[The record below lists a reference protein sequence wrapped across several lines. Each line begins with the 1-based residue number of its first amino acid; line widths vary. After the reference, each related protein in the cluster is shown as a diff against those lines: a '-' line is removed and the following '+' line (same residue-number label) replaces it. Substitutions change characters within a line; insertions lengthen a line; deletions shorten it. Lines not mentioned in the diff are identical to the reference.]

1 MRKQGIIQRC
11 TETNDRGVVYI
22 TFTAEGE
29 SKVEDC
35 MPAMDCYS
43 TCFLE
48 LLGKNELSELL
59 RIMDNMYQVATSEE
73 LEEMVKA
80 RYGDELF
87 SSKDE

>member
-1 MRKQGIIQRC
+1 M
-11 TETNDRGVVYI
+11 Y
-22 TFTAEGE
+22 
-29 SKVEDC
+29 
-35 MPAMDCYS
+35 AMDCYA